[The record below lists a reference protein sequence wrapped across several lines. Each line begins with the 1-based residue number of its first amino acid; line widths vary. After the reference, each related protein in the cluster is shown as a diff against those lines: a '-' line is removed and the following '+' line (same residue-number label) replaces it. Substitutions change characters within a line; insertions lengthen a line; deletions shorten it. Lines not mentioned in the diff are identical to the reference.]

1 MIEVFFGWLGGG
13 AVPVTDDDVYTIRKK
28 KQNQCFRFLNSVAF
42 EINIRGERMKLIKA
56 VVKRDQSCKQG

>member
-1 MIEVFFGWLGGG
+1 M
-13 AVPVTDDDVYTIRKK
+13 TDDDVYTIRKK